1 MRVLAFLSATAGA
14 ALALAACQGKPSAVA
29 TSATAGTLISPYAAN
44 SGGQTRTGDPRDL
57 PVPQVD
63 GKPMWAANRK
73 HSAEENAEFQFGKNG
88 GDFGASS
95 ETDYVAKAHA
105 FIERPPHD
113 VQTLARD
120 NGDKLMYDPKENVFV
135 VVAST
140 GAPRTMFKPKE
151 GVAYWAQQK
160 DREVKRAKT
169 GQDAGSDQG

>member
-1 MRVLAFLSATAGA
+1 MNS
-14 ALALAACQGKPSAVA
+14 S
-29 TSATAGTLISPYAAN
+29 YAAN
-44 SGGQTRTGDPRDL
+44 SGGQTRTSDPRDL

-88 GDFGASS
+88 GDFGARS
-95 ETDYVAKAHA
+95 ETDYVTKAHA

-120 NGDKLMYDPKENVFV
+120 NGDKLMYDPNGNVFV

-140 GAPRTMFKPKE
+140 GAPRTMFKPK
-151 GVAYWAQQK
+151 GGAAYWAEQK
-160 DREVKRAKT
+160 DREVKREKT
-169 GQDAGSDQG
+169 GQDSGSDQG